1 MTKMSALAGTV
12 ARDAPFHSA
21 RGRGTSARGS
31 AAYAP
36 LMDAA
41 PDALEIDA
49 AQNDFRALAL
59 ETSLQKFLRDAVLD
73 PAAQFQ
79 ELGLAL
85 RRCRLEWLVEI
96 IQGAGADGATNLGLP
111 IHHREEYDHPVEIVF
126 LKCTLC
132 ERHVALLPFI

>member
-1 MTKMSALAGTV
+1 MTKMSARAGTA
-12 ARDAPFHSA
+12 ARDELFHSA
-21 RGRGTSARGS
+21 HGRGTSAR
-31 AAYAP
+31 AEAP
-36 LMDAA
+36 RTKAV
-41 PDALEIDA
+41 PDALEINA
-49 AQNDFRALAL
+49 AQDDFRALAL